1 MIQSTRDAM
10 RQYEDLYTRHA
21 KLKKEHKL
29 FPGDTEPD
37 PKAFGILPWAAEHIR
52 KRVDREVNR

>member
-21 KLKKEHKL
+21 KLKRNGKL

-37 PKAFGILPWAAEHIR
+37 FKALGLLPWAAEHIR
-52 KRVDREVNR
+52 NKVDREVNR

>member
-1 MIQSTRDAM
+1 M
-10 RQYEDLYTRHA
+10 RQYEDLYTRYARA
-21 KLKKEHKL
+21 KRLNRL

-52 KRVDREVNR
+52 KRVDQEVNR